1 MNVIKVHRA
10 VSKAAKRARDGE
22 GPSLLEFRTYRYKGH
37 SMSDPGK
44 YRTRDEVAE
53 MRKNGPLKALQKL
66 ILESGFN
73 ESELKEIDNKI
84 KLKVNEAADFAIE
97 SELPD
102 EAELFKDIII
112 E

>member
-1 MNVIKVHRA
+1 
-10 VSKAAKRARDGE
+10 
-22 GPSLLEFRTYRYKGH
+22 
-37 SMSDPGK
+37 
-44 YRTRDEVAE
+44 

-73 ESELKEIDNKI
+73 ENELKEIDNKI

-102 EAELFKDIII
+102 EAELLKDIII

>member
-1 MNVIKVHRA
+1 MNLK
-10 VSKAAKRARDGE
+10 K
-22 GPSLLEFRTYRYKGH
+22 YKW
-37 SMSDPGK
+37 K
-44 YRTRDEVAE
+44 YRLLLIETPDY
-53 MRKNGPLKALQKL
+53 KNENYILAKTIFEKNIKKFHKRYLKL
-66 ILESGFN
+66 IIRKKKFIDFN
-73 ESELKEIDNKI
+73 IKEIDNKI